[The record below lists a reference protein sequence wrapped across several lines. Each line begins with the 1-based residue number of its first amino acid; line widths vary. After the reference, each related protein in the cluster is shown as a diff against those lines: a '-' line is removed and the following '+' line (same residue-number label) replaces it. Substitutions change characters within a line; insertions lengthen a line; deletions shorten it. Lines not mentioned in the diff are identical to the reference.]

1 MKKDL
6 KFNVFYGIEDFA
18 KLFDNLIEDKIKN
31 VTENIKN
38 ARYNRSD
45 KYYSSPEKEVDENE

>member
-1 MKKDL
+1 MKKEI
-6 KFNVFYGIEDFA
+6 KYNVFYGTEDFK

-38 ARYNRSD
+38 THNNKSN
-45 KYYSSPEKEVDENE
+45 KYYLSTQKEVDVNE

>member
-1 MKKDL
+1 MKKEI
-6 KFNVFYGIEDFA
+6 KFNVFYGTEDFA

-38 ARYNRSD
+38 ARYDKSD
-45 KYYSSPEKEVDENE
+45 KYYSSIQEKVDVNE

>member
-1 MKKDL
+1 MKKDM
-6 KFNVFYGIEDFA
+6 KFNLFYGTEDFT

-38 ARYNRSD
+38 ARYNKSD
-45 KYYSSPEKEVDENE
+45 KDYSSAQKEMDENE

>member
-1 MKKDL
+1 MKKEI
-6 KFNVFYGIEDFA
+6 KFNVFYGTEDFA

-38 ARYNRSD
+38 ARYNKGY
-45 KYYSSPEKEVDENE
+45 KYYSSTQEKMDINE